1 MGKRPRRTPAE
12 KARAQYTNYAVKEPM
27 ELMEFLATKMPDASR
42 TKLKSLLSKRV
53 VFVDNV
59 ITTQFN
65 FPLEAGMKVQISKQ
79 KGKKEF
85 NNRLLKI
92 VYEDAYIIVVEKMRD
107 FYQSIQKDRKSAQPI
122 QYLTNTCNVP
132 GLSIPCVYRSS
143 PGQGALPA

>member
-65 FPLEAGMKVQISKQ
+65 FPLEAGRSEERRV
-79 KGKKEF
+79 GKE
-85 NNRLLKI
+85 
-92 VYEDAYIIVVEKMRD
+92 
-107 FYQSIQKDRKSAQPI
+107 
-122 QYLTNTCNVP
+122 C
-132 GLSIPCVYRSS
+132 RSRWS
-143 PGQGALPA
+143 PYH

>member
-1 MGKRPRRTPAE
+1 MEKRPRRTPAE

-27 ELMEFLATKMPDASR
+27 ELMEFLAAKMPDASR

-65 FPLEAGMKVQISKQ
+65 FPLQPGMKVQISKE

-92 VYEDAYIIVVEKMRD
+92 V
-107 FYQSIQKDRKSAQPI
+107 
-122 QYLTNTCNVP
+122 
-132 GLSIPCVYRSS
+132 
-143 PGQGALPA
+143 